1 MIKDRVGRQRYILF
15 SVQGDATRRDVI
27 RAVNNASRATR
38 GEGEAPWLTVYT
50 GSLGI
55 VRCRHTRKEDTIRL
69 LNDISN
75 DFSLTTLQTSG
86 CIKKLKRQISSS

>member
-27 RAVNNASRATR
+27 RAINNAYRALR
-38 GEGEAPWLTVYT
+38 DDGEAPWLTVYT

-55 VRCRHTRKEDTIRL
+55 VRCRHTRKEETIRL
-69 LNDISN
+69 LNGTIN
-75 DFSLTTLQTSG
+75 DFTLSTLRTSG
-86 CIKKLKRQISSS
+86 CIKKLKQTVSSS

>member
-27 RAVNNASRATR
+27 RAVNNAYRALR
-38 GEGEAPWLTVYT
+38 DDGEAPWLTVYT

-55 VRCRHTRKEDTIRL
+55 VRCRHTRKEETIRL

-75 DFSLTTLQTSG
+75 DFTLSTLRTSG
-86 CIKKLKRQISSS
+86 CIKKLKQTVSSS